1 MPPLDPAIDPAGQ
14 SFELTQEGKLALGLF
29 ALAAIWWV
37 LEVVPIGVT
46 GIAIAVI
53 QALFLIR
60 EPRVALTDYLDPA
73 VWFIIGSIVIG
84 QAFSKTGLT
93 HRMAYRMLMVVGNRT
108 SHIYLG
114 AFVMTAALTLIMAH
128 TAVAAAVYPLLMAI
142 HHLYTDED
150 YSRFGRGCSSAWHSP
165 PVPEA
170 SSPSSAQPADRSPSV
185 SSTSWSAGKS
195 DFSSSRGTCCRWAR

>member
-1 MPPLDPAIDPAGQ
+1 MAEEQTPPGAPEKKEAPTIRVTPEPEIESPLRQPINLRRLVAINLGLIAFAAAYFMPDLAPAVDPMGE
-14 SFELTQEGKLALGLF
+14 SFELTREGKMALGLF

-60 EPRVALTDYLDPA
+60 DPRVAFTDYLDPA

-93 HRMAYRMLMVVGNRT
+93 HRLAYRMLLVVGEKPVIST
-108 SHIYLG
+108 SG
-114 AFVMTAALTLIMAH
+114 
-128 TAVAAAVYPLLMAI
+128 
-142 HHLYTDED
+142 
-150 YSRFGRGCSSAWHSP
+150 
-165 PVPEA
+165 
-170 SSPSSAQPADRSPSV
+170 PSS
-185 SSTSWSAGKS
+185 
-195 DFSSSRGTCCRWAR
+195 